1 MKKISFLVVSIFL
14 AITLISCYPRYTIIP
29 LPDIDNPIDTDEP
42 TPEPEGPT
50 TFSPQT
56 VQELKKAI
64 SDSKDGDTIDADVNI
79 SQEEFA
85 EFPITLDKKLT
96 MKGEYLI
103 ADDLNS
109 ELMLM
114 KTVSRN
120 GEKAVGL
127 SLFDIKDEVSLVDL
141 TVKVAESAVAM
152 IDQIVSLDSS
162 NAILKTDNF
171 KVQIIDDETS
181 TPIDNPQNTVIAI
194 AVGESVPAENIN
206 LDAESDAKIYVDEN
220 NTAIDTI
227 FENIDKINPDTE
239 IVVSKLPET
248 EIELGTELSDGII
261 YYDRGAE
268 YGRYNY
274 NKETNTLTRIDY
286 AVDDGSKDSTAWRFL
301 IVAKEN
307 LIDFSEEFTWGEF
320 RPASNQRP
328 DWGETY
334 YEIGSGLSNTSIML
348 GYYGTESEY
357 IWQKVKEAQDTAGQ
371 QWFVPSVLE
380 LYELYKVKDQ
390 LANIIFP
397 NFTYTNEY
405 WTSSRCM
412 EPLTDENFAVLN
424 EIQVCVVDFHDKNL
438 AEEEVR
444 QAGTSANSNHF
455 VRLIKRY

>member
-29 LPDIDNPIDTDEP
+29 LPDIDNPIDTDVP

-220 NTAIDTI
+220 NTAIEAI
-227 FENIDKINPDTE
+227 FENVVAIIPDAE

-248 EIELGTELSDGII
+248 KIELGTELFDGII

-268 YGRYNY
+268 YGKYNY
-274 NKETNTLTRIDY
+274 NEATKTLTRIDY
-286 AVDDGSKDSTAWRFL
+286 AVDDGSRDTDAWRFL

-307 LIDFSEEFTWGEF
+307 LVAQSEEISWGEF
-320 RPASNQRP
+320 RPLSNQRP
-328 DWGETY
+328 DWRETN
-334 YEIGSGLSNTSIML
+334 YEIGSGLNNTSIML
-348 GYYGTESEY
+348 NYYGTESAY
-357 IWQKVKEAQDTAGQ
+357 IWPKVKEEQNTTEQ
-371 QWFVPSVLE
+371 QWFVPSALE
-380 LYELYKVKDQ
+380 LYELYKVKDE
-390 LANIIFP
+390 LTNITFP
-397 NFTYTNEY
+397 SFTSDNSY
-405 WTSSRCM
+405 WTSTRCM
-412 EPLTDENFAVLN
+412 EPLSSTVLN
-424 EIQVCVVDFHDKNL
+424 EVYVCVVDFHDKNL
-438 AEEEVR
+438 TEEDVR
-444 QAGTSANSNHF
+444 QDGISANSNHF

>member
-103 ADDLNS
+103 ADGLNS

-127 SLFDIKDEVSLVDL
+127 SLFDIKDDVSLVDL

-152 IDQIVSLDSS
+152 IDQIVSLDSLS
-162 NAILKTDNF
+162 AILKTDNF
-171 KVQIIDDETS
+171 KVQIIDETS

-206 LDAESDAKIYVDEN
+206 LDSESDAKIYVDEN
-220 NTAIDTI
+220 NTAIETI
-227 FENIDKINPDTE
+227 FENVAEINPDAE

-261 YYDRGAE
+261 YYDRGDE
-268 YGRYNY
+268 YGKYNY
-274 NKETNTLTRIDY
+274 DEETNTLTRIDY
-286 AVDDGSKDSTAWRFL
+286 AVDDGSRDTDAWRFL

-307 LIDFSEEFTWGEF
+307 LVAQSEEISWGEF
-320 RPASNQRP
+320 RPLSNQRP
-328 DWGETY
+328 DWRETS
-334 YEIGSGLSNTSIML
+334 YEIGSGLNNTSIML
-348 GYYGTESEY
+348 GYYGTESLY
-357 IWQKVKEAQDTAGQ
+357 IWSKVKEKQDTTGE
-371 QWFVPSVLE
+371 QWFVPSALE
-380 LYELYKVKDQ
+380 LYELYKVKDE
-390 LANIIFP
+390 LTNITFP
-397 NFTYTNEY
+397 DFTSTNEY
-405 WTSSRCM
+405 WTSTRCM
-412 EPLTDENFAVLN
+412 EPLTDTNFAVLN
-424 EIQVCVVDFHDKNL
+424 EVYGCVVDFHDKDL
-438 AEEEVR
+438 TEEEVR
-444 QAGTSANSNHF
+444 QDGMSADSHRF

>member
-29 LPDIDNPIDTDEP
+29 LPDIDNPIDTEEP

-103 ADDLNS
+103 ADGLNS

-127 SLFDIKDEVSLVDL
+127 SLFDIKDDVSLVDL

-152 IDQIVSLDSS
+152 IDQIVSLDSLS
-162 NAILKTDNF
+162 AILKTDNF
-171 KVQIIDDETS
+171 KVQIIDETS

-206 LDAESDAKIYVDEN
+206 LDSESDAKIYVDEN
-220 NTAIDTI
+220 NTAIETI
-227 FENIDKINPDTE
+227 FENVAEINPDAE

-261 YYDRGAE
+261 YYDRGDE
-268 YGRYNY
+268 YGKYNY
-274 NKETNTLTRIDY
+274 DEETNTLTRIDY
-286 AVDDGSKDSTAWRFL
+286 AVDDGSRDTDAWRFL

-307 LIDFSEEFTWGEF
+307 LVAQSEEISWGEF
-320 RPASNQRP
+320 RPLSNQRP
-328 DWGETY
+328 DWRETS
-334 YEIGSGLSNTSIML
+334 YEIGSGLNNTSIML
-348 GYYGTESEY
+348 GYYGTESLY
-357 IWQKVKEAQDTAGQ
+357 IWSKVKEKQDTTGE
-371 QWFVPSVLE
+371 QWFVPSALE
-380 LYELYKVKDQ
+380 LYELYKVKDE
-390 LANIIFP
+390 LTNITFP
-397 NFTYTNEY
+397 DFTSTNEY
-405 WTSSRCM
+405 WTSTRCM
-412 EPLTDENFAVLN
+412 EPLTDTNFAVLN
-424 EIQVCVVDFHDKNL
+424 EVYGCVVDFHDKDL
-438 AEEEVR
+438 TEEEVR
-444 QAGTSANSNHF
+444 QDGMSADSHRF

>member
-194 AVGESVPAENIN
+194 AVGESVPAENII

-248 EIELGTELSDGII
+248 EIKLGTELSDGII

-268 YGRYNY
+268 YGKYNY
-274 NKETNTLTRIDY
+274 NEATKTLTRIDY

-307 LIDFSEEFTWGEF
+307 LIDFSEEITWGEF
-320 RPASNQRP
+320 RPLSTQRP
-328 DWGETY
+328 GWYETS
-334 YEIGSGLSNTSIML
+334 YEIGSGLNNTSIML

-357 IWQKVKEAQDTAGQ
+357 IWPRVKEEQDTTGE
-371 QWFVPSVLE
+371 QWFVPSALE
-380 LYELYKVKDQ
+380 LYELYKVKDE
-390 LANIIFP
+390 LTNITFP
-397 NFTYTNEY
+397 DFTYTNEY
-405 WTSSRCM
+405 WTSTRCM
-412 EPLTDENFAVLN
+412 EPLTDTNFAVLN
-424 EIQVCVVDFHDKNL
+424 EVYGCVVDFHDKDL
-438 AEEEVR
+438 TEEEVR
-444 QAGTSANSNHF
+444 QDGMSANSNRF